1 MNIKILLLS
10 SAFMLFFHCSQLFSQ
25 SRRAS
30 QYLDLVP
37 APPKTLAEAKSR
49 LSSNDEDTK
58 AAAVLRQIAAESDTV
73 QPLTI
78 DDTSSSRNG
87 HVLSAQPAV
96 DYTSIKKSV
105 ETEWNRMDESFM
117 NLVQNPKFTF
127 QNTVITIGEDR
138 VKALA
143 ACRHSRH
150 KKGMTRQRQDSI
162 CAARAEADAMKKRD
176 VAAVY
181 YLNVMEKNWTEYI
194 SLVKS
199 YLVRQEAKMDSVR
212 VKSVEASTD
221 IQARKVEAT
230 LSSVVKIVLQNE
242 SDITKAVVEA
252 GAR

>member
-10 SAFMLFFHCSQLFSQ
+10 FVFLLFLHCSQVYSQ

-37 APPKTLAEAKSR
+37 TPPKTLAEAKSR
-49 LSSNDEDTK
+49 LSLSDEDIK

-78 DDTSSSRNG
+78 DDTSSSRKS
-87 HVLSAQPAV
+87 HLLSAKPEV

-143 ACRHSRH
+143 ACRHARH

-176 VAAVY
+176 AAAGT
-181 YLNVMEKNWTEYI
+181 YLNTMQNNWAEYI

-199 YLVRQEAKMDSVR
+199 YLVRQEAKLDSVR

-230 LSSVVKIVLQNE
+230 LSSVVKLVLQNE